1 MIKIHPLASLDAD
14 DLKCILAG
22 YVSSAVYTV
31 VKTETREH
39 TAIAL
44 QLTPRSPPY
53 VKHYDPIDD
62 NTLARYGRVL
72 SDGLSLGAH
81 DGEVLVGVAIAEPHW
96 WNKSLWVWEF
106 HVAESHRGQGI
117 GRGLMDTLAAKGKAA
132 GLRTIVCETQNTNV
146 PAIDFYRAVGF
157 AVESIDLSYYTNDD
171 LNNEVAVFMKRRL
184 T

>member
-81 DGEVLVGVAIAEPHW
+81 DGEVLVGVAAAVIITIWIA
-96 WNKSLWVWEF
+96 L
-106 HVAESHRGQGI
+106 
-117 GRGLMDTLAAKGKAA
+117 A
-132 GLRTIVCETQNTNV
+132 GL
-146 PAIDFYRAVGF
+146 AIMLV
-157 AVESIDLSYYTNDD
+157 L
-171 LNNEVAVFMKRRL
+171 RL
-184 T
+184 VQK

>member
-39 TAIAL
+39 AAIAL

-62 NTLARYGRVL
+62 NTL
-72 SDGLSLGAH
+72 
-81 DGEVLVGVAIAEPHW
+81 
-96 WNKSLWVWEF
+96 
-106 HVAESHRGQGI
+106 
-117 GRGLMDTLAAKGKAA
+117 
-132 GLRTIVCETQNTNV
+132 V

-157 AVESIDLSYYTNDD
+157 AVEGIDLSYYTNDD

>member
-1 MIKIHPLASLDAD
+1 MIKLHPLASLDAD

-22 YVSSAVYTV
+22 YVSSTVYTV

-44 QLTPRSPPY
+44 QLT
-53 VKHYDPIDD
+53 
-62 NTLARYGRVL
+62 L
-72 SDGLSLGAH
+72 
-81 DGEVLVGVAIAEPHW
+81 
-96 WNKSLWVWEF
+96 
-106 HVAESHRGQGI
+106 
-117 GRGLMDTLAAKGKAA
+117 
-132 GLRTIVCETQNTNV
+132 V

-157 AVESIDLSYYTNDD
+157 AVEGIDRSYYTNDD